1 MRWQHVWQKRECTI
15 FSVHLSGRIV
25 LGGKRRHSLK
35 IEFWHKM
42 SEGTKKLKDVWASK
56 LKDRHAVF
64 PEKTSPKRMAAAGE
78 GGKKKKKKKPD

>member
-1 MRWQHVWQKRECTI
+1 
-15 FSVHLSGRIV
+15 
-25 LGGKRRHSLK
+25 
-35 IEFWHKM
+35 M

-56 LKDRHAVF
+56 QKDRHAVF